1 MYPSASWSRYQQQRR
16 AEAEALE
23 ATVGDDDDFPP
34 FHHRQDAT
42 TEAVE
47 RLLAVMG
54 FGAAPEG
61 LQGPKT
67 RRPFP
72 RDTRSADA

>member
-1 MYPSASWSRYQQQRR
+1 MFAMWGENPDWLPDEPTPEP
-16 AEAEALE
+16 EAVE
-23 ATVGDDDDFPP
+23 TPDDDFPP

-54 FGAAPEG
+54 FGSAPEG
-61 LQGPKT
+61 LQGPTT